1 MMVSVAVSKLGCTEV
16 FFVEIG
22 VKVDGKHYREV
33 LLKKQVLPV
42 MRRNTFA
49 PAHRARETV

>member
-1 MMVSVAVSKLGCTEV
+1 MVSVAVSKLGCTEV